1 MRVALTGSNGFTGQ
15 YVINSLVKQGI
26 ECLPIQADL
35 TDSAALEREIA
46 DTPFDR
52 LIHLAGQ
59 AFVGVDE
66 WESFYNVNQLGT
78 FRLLEAVARYRPG
91 ARCLLASSAQIYGP
105 SAKGIVREDD
115 PGNPANHYAISK
127 YAMELGSALWTDRL
141 DIVLLR
147 PFNYTGRDQSTQ
159 YLLPKIVDHFRR
171 RVDVIELG
179 NVWVK
184 RDFGDVRAVAD
195 AYTGLV
201 LAENAPRVVNVA
213 TGREWT
219 IGDIIAIL
227 SDLSGHKI
235 EVRVNSEL
243 VRVGDAP
250 TLSGDVSILRTA
262 LPDWQPRELS
272 DTLQWMLEG
281 R

>member
-1 MRVALTGSNGFTGQ
+1 
-15 YVINSLVKQGI
+15 
-26 ECLPIQADL
+26 
-35 TDSAALEREIA
+35 
-46 DTPFDR
+46 
-52 LIHLAGQ
+52 
-59 AFVGVDE
+59 
-66 WESFYNVNQLGT
+66 
-78 FRLLEAVARYRPG
+78 
-91 ARCLLASSAQIYGP
+91 
-105 SAKGIVREDD
+105 
-115 PGNPANHYAISK
+115 
-127 YAMELGSALWTDRL
+127 MELGSALWTDRL